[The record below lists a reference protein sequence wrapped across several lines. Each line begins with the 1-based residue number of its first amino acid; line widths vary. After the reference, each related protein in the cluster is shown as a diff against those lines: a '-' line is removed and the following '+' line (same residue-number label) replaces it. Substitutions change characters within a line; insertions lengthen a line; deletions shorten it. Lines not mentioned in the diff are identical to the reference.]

1 MQSCTPVVVHV
12 RIIVDSA
19 RTLPLLLDRS
29 IFDTGLSLKSFNFL
43 HSNSPVCLNPTST
56 SSQAHERF
64 KIFPNNPATLLFGIL
79 FACIAIFGTDIHVG
93 AIHAIQ
99 EAVPV
104 FRITFPHC
112 GVPSLA
118 KPMIAPLLVQIF
130 PVPVSIFPNILVK
143 YCLNAPPDISPVGHV

>member
-1 MQSCTPVVVHV
+1 VVVHV

-79 FACIAIFGTDIHVG
+79 FVCIITLGTE
-93 AIHAIQ
+93 IHAGTTHATQ

-104 FRITFPHC
+104 LCITFPHC

-118 KPMIAPLLVQIF
+118 KPMIAPLLAQIF
-130 PVPVSIFPNILVK
+130 PVPVSIFPNILVR
-143 YCLNAPPDISPVGHV
+143 YCLNAPPVISPVGHV